1 MRLILLGVPGS
12 GKSTQGAIL
21 SSQWQ
26 IPHIST
32 GEILRQAI
40 ANQTALGLKA
50 KAYVENSEFVPD
62 YLMFDLIRQRLT
74 DSSTQR
80 GWILDRFPVNL
91 SQAQFL
97 DQLLATLGQSYNQV
111 FSLYVPTDVLVQ
123 RLQQKRRLHDHTEL
137 IYKQIEVY
145 QEQTAPVIQHYRQ
158 KGCLTVINGDRPVEI
173 VTHFLE
179 TSFSNLS
186 LTIHEKTLNTN
197 KRLMNQEPKTLS
209 I

>member
-12 GKSTQGAIL
+12 GKGTQGAIL

-50 KAYVENSEFVPD
+50 KAYVEKSELVPD
-62 YLMFDLIRQRLT
+62 YLIFDLIRQRLT
-74 DSSTQR
+74 APSTQR
-80 GWILDRFPVNL
+80 GWILDGFPGNL

-97 DQLLATLGQSYNQV
+97 DQLLATLGQSYNRV
-111 FSLYVPTDVLVQ
+111 FSFYVPTDVLVQ
-123 RLQQKRRLHDHTEL
+123 RWRQRGRSDDHPEL
-137 IYKQIEVY
+137 ICKRIEVY

-158 KGCLTVINGDRPVEI
+158 QGCLTVINGDRPVEI
-173 VTHFLE
+173 VTHFLQ
-179 TSFSNLS
+179 TSFSDLS
-186 LTIHEKTLNTN
+186 LTIQQKTVNTS
-197 KRLMNQEPKTLS
+197 KRLINQEPQILS
-209 I
+209 D